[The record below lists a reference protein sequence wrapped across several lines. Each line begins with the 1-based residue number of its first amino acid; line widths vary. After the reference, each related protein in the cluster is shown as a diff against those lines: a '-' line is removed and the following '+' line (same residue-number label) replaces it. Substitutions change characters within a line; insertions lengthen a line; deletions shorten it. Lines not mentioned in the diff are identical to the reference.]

1 MPPGRH
7 ISAPMRMP
15 AQKNIELRMRCL
27 LVDLRRVGQENRKF
41 VWWNVGR
48 RLLYIVGT
56 VEMRVVET
64 RKVDARIVAFDSD
77 AFIEQHSDT
86 HLLEFQE
93 ACGLCRDFL
102 ERHRLACKSCCKSE
116 TYPRVPPH
124 RGRRYDPR

>member
-1 MPPGRH
+1 
-7 ISAPMRMP
+7 MRMP

-27 LVDLRRVGQENRKF
+27 LVDLWRVGQENRKF

-77 AFIEQHSDT
+77 AFIEQHS
-86 HLLEFQE
+86 
-93 ACGLCRDFL
+93 R
-102 ERHRLACKSCCKSE
+102 
-116 TYPRVPPH
+116 
-124 RGRRYDPR
+124 